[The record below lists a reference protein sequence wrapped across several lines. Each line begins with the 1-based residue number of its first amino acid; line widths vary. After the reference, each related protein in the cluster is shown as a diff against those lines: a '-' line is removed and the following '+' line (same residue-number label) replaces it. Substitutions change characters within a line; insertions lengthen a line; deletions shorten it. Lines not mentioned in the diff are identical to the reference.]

1 MWGDI
6 IRFHTY
12 CSEEQLVRDKK
23 TVRRLYSPGEQ
34 GDTVNRSKQF
44 SILAMDW
51 VTVLLRWS
59 AQAWQGYYI
68 NGELVLSCEQRNCCK
83 GEKKDVSLRF
93 MYMFEIFWNTSICR
107 AEFGFWRG
115 EKNSGFGED
124 KTFHW
129 FPPLNLY
136 LEYILFQCA
145 LFKLYPIIIVFACHE
160 HTWRFK
166 VGFVELVLIHPPL
179 LGFRESSLAFRLP
192 CQMLF
197 PQSQPGNHLSS
208 LPHQIA
214 HFCSQATPKSTHQ
227 HDLPLSHCVASKSNL
242 FNWLY

>member
-1 MWGDI
+1 
-6 IRFHTY
+6 
-12 CSEEQLVRDKK
+12 
-23 TVRRLYSPGEQ
+23 
-34 GDTVNRSKQF
+34 
-44 SILAMDW
+44 MDW
-51 VTVLLRWS
+51 ARVLLRWR
-59 AQAWQGYYI
+59 AQAWQGYI
-68 NGELVLSCEQRNCCK
+68 NGEIVLSREQRNCCK
-83 GEKKDVSLRF
+83 GEQRMWACTSCTCLK
-93 MYMFEIFWNTSICR
+93 YFEAHISIRR

-115 EKNSGFGED
+115 EKNSSFGED

-136 LEYILFQCA
+136 REYILFQCI

-192 CQMLF
+192 WQVLF
-197 PQSQPGNHLSS
+197 PQSQPVNHLSS

-214 HFCSQATPKSTHQ
+214 HFCSQVTPKSTHQ

>member
-1 MWGDI
+1 MWGDK

-12 CSEEQLVRDKK
+12 WSEEQLVRDKK
-23 TVRRLYSPGEQ
+23 TMRHLYSPGEQ

-51 VTVLLRWS
+51 VTVLLRWR

-68 NGELVLSCEQRNCCK
+68 NGELVLSHEQRNCCK
-83 GEKKDVSLRF
+83 GEKRMWACASCICLK
-93 MYMFEIFWNTSICR
+93 YFETHQYVEQNL
-107 AEFGFWRG
+107 
-115 EKNSGFGED
+115 GFGED

-136 LEYILFQCA
+136 LEYILFQCT

-192 CQMLF
+192 CQVLF

>member
-1 MWGDI
+1 MEGPGL
-6 IRFHTY
+6 TG
-12 CSEEQLVRDKK
+12 L
-23 TVRRLYSPGEQ
+23 LYKWWASAVLWAEKLLQ
-34 GDTVNRSKQF
+34 GRKRGCELALHVYVWN
-44 SILAMDW
+44 ILKH
-51 VTVLLRWS
+51 
-59 AQAWQGYYI
+59 I
-68 NGELVLSCEQRNCCK
+68 
-83 GEKKDVSLRF
+83 
-93 MYMFEIFWNTSICR
+93 ICR

-192 CQMLF
+192 WQVLF
-197 PQSQPGNHLSS
+197 PQSQPVNHLSS